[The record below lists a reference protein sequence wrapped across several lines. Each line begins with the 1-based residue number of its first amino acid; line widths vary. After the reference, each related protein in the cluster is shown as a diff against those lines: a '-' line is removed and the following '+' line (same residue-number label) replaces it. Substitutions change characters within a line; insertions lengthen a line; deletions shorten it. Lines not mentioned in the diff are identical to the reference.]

1 MAEVFPMRALRYNP
15 ELVGHEDV
23 VAPPYDVISPAQQ
36 EELYQAS
43 PYNIIRLELGKE
55 EPGDDEAR
63 NRYTRAKE
71 TLDAWRK
78 EGVLILD
85 EVPSFYVYEQEFTVE
100 GKTYQRRGIFGR
112 LRLIDFAEGIVL
124 PHEETLS
131 GPKADRNQLLEATQT
146 NLSPIFGLVADQ
158 ERKIGQ
164 MMDEVCRE
172 APIADFQGFEGIR
185 ERLWQVSDPALCQQ
199 ITTAFGPEKIY
210 IADGHHRY
218 ETALA
223 YSKRHPEADAIMI
236 VLVPLNNPGLV
247 CLPTHRMLINVD
259 LDGIMDKMAAWFEIE
274 SFRQSPE
281 NLQTILIALERRPHS
296 FGLILKDGYHLLT
309 LKEEAALDPEELG
322 RSPAYCQLDVTILHQ
337 MLEKEFGIDEAEL
350 RAQSKVLY
358 TRSCQEAVEL
368 VEKGEVLASFL
379 MGPLDVNAV
388 KEVAEA
394 GEKMPQKSTYFY
406 PKLTT
411 GLLLNPLT
419 EQNR

>member
-1 MAEVFPMRALRYNP
+1 M
-15 ELVGHEDV
+15 
-23 VAPPYDVISPAQQ
+23 APPYDVISPAQQ

-236 VLVPLNNPGLV
+236 VLAPEQPRP
-247 CLPTHRMLINVD
+247 CLPAN
-259 LDGIMDKMAAWFEIE
+259 
-274 SFRQSPE
+274 
-281 NLQTILIALERRPHS
+281 
-296 FGLILKDGYHLLT
+296 
-309 LKEEAALDPEELG
+309 
-322 RSPAYCQLDVTILHQ
+322 
-337 MLEKEFGIDEAEL
+337 
-350 RAQSKVLY
+350 
-358 TRSCQEAVEL
+358 
-368 VEKGEVLASFL
+368 
-379 MGPLDVNAV
+379 
-388 KEVAEA
+388 
-394 GEKMPQKSTYFY
+394 PQDAD
-406 PKLTT
+406 
-411 GLLLNPLT
+411 
-419 EQNR
+419 

>member
-1 MAEVFPMRALRYNP
+1 MRALRYNP
-15 ELVGHEDV
+15 ELVRTRMLWHHQDD
-23 VAPPYDVISPAQQ
+23 PPAQQ

-199 ITTAFGPEKIY
+199 ITTAFGPEKI
-210 IADGHHRY
+210 I
-218 ETALA
+218 
-223 YSKRHPEADAIMI
+223 
-236 VLVPLNNPGLV
+236 
-247 CLPTHRMLINVD
+247 
-259 LDGIMDKMAAWFEIE
+259 
-274 SFRQSPE
+274 
-281 NLQTILIALERRPHS
+281 LQTATTAMKLPWPTASAILRQM
-296 FGLILKDGYHLLT
+296 
-309 LKEEAALDPEELG
+309 
-322 RSPAYCQLDVTILHQ
+322 QL
-337 MLEKEFGIDEAEL
+337 
-350 RAQSKVLY
+350 
-358 TRSCQEAVEL
+358 
-368 VEKGEVLASFL
+368 
-379 MGPLDVNAV
+379 
-388 KEVAEA
+388 
-394 GEKMPQKSTYFY
+394 
-406 PKLTT
+406 
-411 GLLLNPLT
+411 
-419 EQNR
+419 